1 MAESL
6 SKEDYIK
13 AGYKEVWGIGESDT
27 LRRFCRSER
36 LYLGKIVDLDTALYG
51 KGYPDGF
58 VVGIELEEREKE
70 YIRYKLGCRGLV
82 YFTDGSDNP
91 LIDYFC
97 EREKKY
103 WEKARE
109 VGRKKRKESGGFV
122 GGCVPYGYYRANK
135 KLYVDEYESFVVKF
149 CFYRYS
155 QNCGYG
161 GIAKELNLRGFKNRK
176 GNPFKAGSIESIIK
190 NKRLYQGYFTYGDKE
205 IKGEFRGILEDSEE
219 LLTKEWKERVFD
231 QATEAK
237 IAKHA
242 KRYGSVPQSVKPY
255 IIADDHLDAKIK
267 LRRDYGVK
275 GSV

>member
-1 MAESL
+1 M
-6 SKEDYIK
+6 
-13 AGYKEVWGIGESDT
+13 
-27 LRRFCRSER
+27 
-36 LYLGKIVDLDTALYG
+36 VDIDTALYS
-51 KGYPDGF
+51 KERPEGYVID
-58 VVGIELEEREKE
+58 IEDENERR
-70 YIRYKLGCRGLV
+70 YVAYKLGCRGFVRFADNSYDALIS
-82 YFTDGSDNP
+82 YF
-91 LIDYFC
+91 I
-97 EREKKY
+97 EREKTY
-103 WEKARE
+103 WEHARE
-109 VGRKKRKESGGFV
+109 IGRKKKRESGGFV

-135 KLYVDEYESFVVKF
+135 KIYVDEYESFVVKF

-255 IIADDHLDAKIK
+255 IIADDHLDAKIR